1 MSFIRRSERNRDT
14 YFRGYQ
20 PTVKRPAILGGV
32 YTYRTKFSRIPEQ
45 VRIPF
50 ADGTTAIYELRIE
63 QPSPVIR
70 R

>member
-1 MSFIRRSERNRDT
+1 
-14 YFRGYQ
+14 
-20 PTVKRPAILGGV
+20 VKRPAILGGV

-50 ADGTTAIYELRIE
+50 ADGTTAIYELRVE